1 VKVGF
6 SLAFADDAA
15 APEIHFASCQQ
26 HYPQNFWNPAFQKH
40 ANSVTGIA
48 GTVVVA
54 ERPDIHQDFFENFVG
69 AKAIRLDGGFT
80 VPTPRGE
87 IDVLRPAAFVHRFGV
102 TPPDVASGARLAAL
116 RFAVADPGLLEGV
129 PEQAGIA
136 GLFAGNATVI
146 GSEDAMGAVLVFEPA
161 AREAR

>member
-1 VKVGF
+1 LPTTLSAEFLESGF
-6 SLAFADDAA
+6 
-15 APEIHFASCQQ
+15 PEAREQRHRHRGRCRRGRATRHASG
-26 HYPQNFWNPAFQKH
+26 F
-40 ANSVTGIA
+40 
-48 GTVVVA
+48 
-54 ERPDIHQDFFENFVG
+54 FVG

-87 IDVLRPAAFVHRFGV
+87 IDVLGPAAFVHRFGV

-136 GLFAGNATVI
+136 RLFARNAMVI
-146 GSEDAMGAVLVFEPA
+146 GAEDAMGAVLVFEPA
-161 AREAR
+161 ARAPR

>member
-40 ANSVTGIA
+40 TNSATGIA
-48 GTVVVA
+48 GAVVVA
-54 ERPDIHQDFFENFVG
+54 ERPDMHQDFFVG

-87 IDVLRPAAFVHRFGV
+87 IDVLGPAAFVHRFGV

-129 PEQAGIA
+129 PEQAGNRQA
-136 GLFAGNATVI
+136 FRPKRHG
-146 GSEDAMGAVLVFEPA
+146 D
-161 AREAR
+161 